1 MRNPEAY
8 FVQVLLAS
16 ILSGRET
23 RLFPPPIIF
32 KKCINFDLIIPGT
45 VLFCYQVIV
54 KSRTIS
60 AQAVRLPSG
69 LPLRIFNQEGET
81 IMNTAEIYA
90 KVKAILAEQL
100 NVDEALVSMDT
111 AIRSDLVADESGL
124 VDVLLDLEE
133 AFDLDIPDSDFEDME
148 TVGDIVEYVKNEMD

>member
-1 MRNPEAY
+1 
-8 FVQVLLAS
+8 
-16 ILSGRET
+16 
-23 RLFPPPIIF
+23 
-32 KKCINFDLIIPGT
+32 
-45 VLFCYQVIV
+45 
-54 KSRTIS
+54 
-60 AQAVRLPSG
+60 
-69 LPLRIFNQEGET
+69 
-81 IMNTAEIYA
+81 MNTAEIYA

-133 AFDLDIPDSDFEDME
+133 AFDLDIPDADFEDMD